1 MTSVTFEFLDSAI
14 DDLYNTIGVKD
25 NMSFYSVYSIYSE
38 SWIKWLCRKI
48 AQELWLNVNLDIKYA
63 TWNNFKTTQL
73 HTYSDWDSWICAQV
87 DIPDGIGNYNF
98 DTIRGYIISIILSPY
113 IEKDNIL
120 WFSVVM
126 AHELSHIVLHLIKHA
141 QRENEYY
148 TDLTA
153 MMLWFNEIYNN
164 WRKKT
169 KETDSY
175 VVGNIR
181 HTNTS
186 AVTYWYLDDIDFGY
200 ASSKIQFLL
209 DQDKLHRDI
218 LRKRGDRLEKMIYKI
233 SKYITI
239 FNKKLTK
246 LSIKLWINSIT
257 NLQKYFDVTYIQ
269 KYETTIY
276 KAREIINKINNLL
289 IKDCKTKKW
298 LDIIIESTKNIEI
311 FIAKVNKEKKQLKD
325 DVIILS
331 TSKHRFIITKF
342 LRKLLINIY
351 LS

>member
-1 MTSVTFEFLDSAI
+1 
-14 DDLYNTIGVKD
+14 
-25 NMSFYSVYSIYSE
+25 
-38 SWIKWLCRKI
+38 
-48 AQELWLNVNLDIKYA
+48 
-63 TWNNFKTTQL
+63 
-73 HTYSDWDSWICAQV
+73 
-87 DIPDGIGNYNF
+87 
-98 DTIRGYIISIILSPY
+98 
-113 IEKDNIL
+113 
-120 WFSVVM
+120 
-126 AHELSHIVLHLIKHA
+126 
-141 QRENEYY
+141 
-148 TDLTA
+148 
-153 MMLWFNEIYNN
+153 
-164 WRKKT
+164 
-169 KETDSY
+169 
-175 VVGNIR
+175 
-181 HTNTS
+181 
-186 AVTYWYLDDIDFGY
+186 
-200 ASSKIQFLL
+200 
-209 DQDKLHRDI
+209 
-218 LRKRGDRLEKMIYKI
+218 MIYKI